1 MAKNCLQ
8 YVRQNTVEHGFVCG
22 FAQMCV
28 ANIVYSAIDLKLQN
42 TKLQFRNLKCIG
54 ERKKHLATSEVL
66 FS

>member
-1 MAKNCLQ
+1 MGL
-8 YVRQNTVEHGFVCG
+8 
-22 FAQMCV
+22 QMCV
-28 ANIVYSAIDLKLQN
+28 ANIVYSAIDLKLQI

>member
-8 YVRQNTVEHGFVCG
+8 YVRQNTVEHDLSVGL
-22 FAQMCV
+22 QMCV
-28 ANIVYSAIDLKLQN
+28 ANIVYSAIDLKLQI